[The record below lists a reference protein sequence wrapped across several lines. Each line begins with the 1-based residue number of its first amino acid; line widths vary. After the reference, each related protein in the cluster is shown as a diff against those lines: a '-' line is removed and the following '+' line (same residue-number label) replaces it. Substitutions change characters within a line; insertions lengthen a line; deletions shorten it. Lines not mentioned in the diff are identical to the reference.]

1 MGVTKIVVLF
11 TFLLIVIQLQIV
23 RASNPNLLSNIMV
36 EGIDHSQECI
46 ECGQLCD
53 PIIPCCKSCL
63 CDYIYP
69 IGFQCVSNASKT
81 KD

>member
-1 MGVTKIVVLF
+1 M
-11 TFLLIVIQLQIV
+11 LIVIQLQIV
-23 RASNPNLLSNIMV
+23 GASNPNLLSNIIMV

-53 PIIPCCKSCL
+53 PIIPS

-69 IGFQCVSNASKT
+69 IGFQCVLIIEEKLRIIVQQYCF
-81 KD
+81 